1 MGFSTL
7 FPAFPRA
14 REAKMAGMKRI
25 LITTALLFLASAAS
39 AQTRMDVNVLR
50 QTVEQ
55 FLQVQTAGLP
65 GKVTVH
71 AGAVDQRLALAA
83 CPAPEAFM
91 MPGAR
96 AWGKTTVGVR
106 CAAPTAWTVYIQANV
121 SVLGNYIAA
130 AVPLAQ
136 GQPIEESQLAVMQGE
151 LTALPAGIAT
161 DKAKVVGRTSNLSI
175 SAGTPV
181 RVDLLKSKPVVL
193 LGQPVK
199 LVSRGNG
206 FSVSAEGKAAGN
218 AGEGQVVQVRT
229 ANGQQISGIAKAGGL
244 VEVTF

>member
-1 MGFSTL
+1 
-7 FPAFPRA
+7 
-14 REAKMAGMKRI
+14 
-25 LITTALLFLASAAS
+25 
-39 AQTRMDVNVLR
+39 
-50 QTVEQ
+50 
-55 FLQVQTAGLP
+55 
-65 GKVTVH
+65 
-71 AGAVDQRLALAA
+71 
-83 CPAPEAFM
+83 
-91 MPGAR
+91 
-96 AWGKTTVGVR
+96 
-106 CAAPTAWTVYIQANV
+106 VYIQANV

-130 AVPLAQ
+130 AAPLAQ
-136 GQPIEESQLAVMQGE
+136 GQPIEEGQLAVMQGE
-151 LTALPAGIAT
+151 LTSLPAGIAT
-161 DKAKVVGRTSNLSI
+161 DKAQVVGRTSNLSI
-175 SAGTPV
+175 SAGMPV

>member
-1 MGFSTL
+1 
-7 FPAFPRA
+7 
-14 REAKMAGMKRI
+14 MAGMNRI
-25 LITTALLFLASAAS
+25 LITTALLLASVS
-39 AQTRMDVNVLR
+39 AVAQPHGRMDTAVLR
-50 QTVEQ
+50 QSVEQ

-65 GKVTVH
+65 GKVTVT
-71 AGAVDQRLALAA
+71 AGAVDPRLALAP
-83 CPAPEAFM
+83 CPAPEAFL

-106 CAAPTAWTVYIQANV
+106 CAAPSAWTVYIQANV
-121 SVLGNYIAA
+121 SVLGNYVAA
-130 AVPLAQ
+130 AAPLAQ

-161 DKAKVVGRTSNLSI
+161 DKAQVVGRTSSLSI
-175 SAGTPV
+175 SAGTPL
-181 RVDLLKSKPVVL
+181 RLDLLKSKPVVL
-193 LGQPVK
+193 MGQPVK

-206 FSVSAEGKAAGN
+206 FSVSAEGKAAAN

-244 VEVTF
+244 VEVAF

>member
-1 MGFSTL
+1 
-7 FPAFPRA
+7 
-14 REAKMAGMKRI
+14 MAAMKRT
-25 LITTALLFLASAAS
+25 LITTTLLLLASVAGAAPAA
-39 AQTRMDVNVLR
+39 AQNRMDVAVLR
-50 QTVEQ
+50 QSVEQ

-71 AGAVDQRLALAA
+71 VGAVDPRLSLAP
-83 CPAPEAFM
+83 CPAPEAFL

-106 CAAPTAWTVYIQANV
+106 CAAPTPWQVYIQANV

-130 AVPLAQ
+130 AAPLAP
-136 GQPIEESQLAVMQGE
+136 GQAIEEGQLAVMQGE
-151 LTALPAGIAT
+151 LTTLPAGVAT
-161 DKAKVVGRTSNLSI
+161 DKAQVVGRTSNLSI
-175 SAGTPV
+175 SAGMPV

-193 LGQPVK
+193 MGQPVK

-206 FSVSAEGKAAGN
+206 FSVSAEGKAAAN

-244 VEVTF
+244 VEVSF

>member
-1 MGFSTL
+1 
-7 FPAFPRA
+7 
-14 REAKMAGMKRI
+14 MAAMKHT
-25 LITTALLFLASAAS
+25 LITTALLLAAS
-39 AQTRMDVNVLR
+39 APHAQNQGRMDVAVLR

-55 FLQVQTAGLP
+55 YLQVQSAGLP
-65 GKVTVH
+65 GKVSVSV
-71 AGAVDQRLALAA
+71 GPVDARLALAP
-83 CPAPEAFM
+83 CPAPEAFL

-106 CAAPTAWTVYIQANV
+106 CAAPSPWTVYIQANV

-136 GQPIEESQLAVMQGE
+136 NQPIAESQLAILQGE

-161 DKAKVVGRTSNLSI
+161 DKAQVVGRTSNLSI
-175 SAGTPV
+175 TAGTPL
-181 RVDLLKSKPVVL
+181 RLDLLKSKPVVL

-199 LVSRGNG
+199 LVSRGHG